1 MKKWIKKLLSDS
13 KNLPSVRLHLSVGC
27 FFLFCYAVI
36 VNKSEGVLSTIALS
50 MSAMCGVSAF
60 EKGGKNE
67 TSNDNSTDGESQ
79 D

>member
-13 KNLPSVRLHLSVGC
+13 RNLPSVRLHLSVGC

-36 VNKSEGVLSTIALS
+36 VDKSEGVLSTIALS
-50 MSAMCGVSAF
+50 MSAMCGISAF
-60 EKGGKNE
+60 EKGDVKNE
-67 TSNDNSTDGESQ
+67 TNKNSRID